1 MCLGASQ
8 CQVIIPYY
16 RSIKNKNFTHFFRQK
31 YLNNNPSFIIQPS
44 PPTSLTSIS
53 ILLFFSKMGNCIGSM
68 VSSREPIIFPMNEE
82 TINEPES
89 KKGLNTLKMYGVVYH
104 VPELTGKIE
113 RTKLVYVSKGI

>member
-1 MCLGASQ
+1 
-8 CQVIIPYY
+8 
-16 RSIKNKNFTHFFRQK
+16 
-31 YLNNNPSFIIQPS
+31 
-44 PPTSLTSIS
+44 
-53 ILLFFSKMGNCIGSM
+53 
-68 VSSREPIIFPMNEE
+68 MNEE